1 MTTLRIGGHIH
12 KIQYDRLSRTG
23 FGIIVG
29 DDERHYMFLP
39 SYMRLPQL
47 MPQLTLGSTVSFDPR
62 DTPRGMRAR
71 NITVLAIAT
80 EMPDGSA
87 TRNTSA
93 AIN

>member
-1 MTTLRIGGHIH
+1 MTTLRIGGRIH

-47 MPQLTLGSTVSFDPR
+47 MPQLTLGSTVTFVPR
-62 DTPRGMRAR
+62 DTERGMRAR
-71 NITVLAIAT
+71 NITVLVLAT
-80 EMPDGSA
+80 EMPDA
-87 TRNTSA
+87 CAARNTSTA
-93 AIN
+93 VN

>member
-1 MTTLRIGGHIH
+1 MTTLRIGGSVH
-12 KIQYDRLSRTG
+12 KLQYDRTTRTG

-47 MPQLTLGSTVSFDPR
+47 MPQLTIGSTVTFDPK

-71 NITVLAIAT
+71 NITVTHVAVETVDAQ
-80 EMPDGSA
+80 A
-87 TRNTSA
+87 ARN
-93 AIN
+93 

>member
-1 MTTLRIGGHIH
+1 MTTLRIGGRIH
-12 KIQYDRLSRTG
+12 KLQYNRLTRTG

-47 MPQLTLGSTVSFDPR
+47 MPQITLGSTVTFDPK

-71 NITVLAIAT
+71 NITVLAIAV
-80 EMPDGSA
+80 EMVDA
-87 TRNTSA
+87 EA
-93 AIN
+93 AGN